1 MNKKFLI
8 IGKGEIDCTDLVCVL
23 IDNKFV
29 TDRQEQVLWVTMMD
43 FYLHF
48 DKKIK
53 KIVEWLPDVILY
65 TSQLTS
71 DKVFKINDEIMRHEP
86 ITEKKVVKAVAVG
99 VYANGLDGSD
109 ALAIFLKAGIDY
121 IQCYTKKQ
129 EQLLFYLKES
139 REIIYC

>member
-1 MNKKFLI
+1 MKRKFLI

-23 IDNKFV
+23 IDNNFV
-29 TDRQEQVLWVTMMD
+29 TDRQEQVLWVTMME

-48 DKKIK
+48 DKKIT

-65 TSQLTS
+65 TSELTS
-71 DKVFKINDEIMRHEP
+71 DKVFKINHEIMRHDP

-99 VYANGLDGSD
+99 VYANGLGDSE
-109 ALAIFLKAGIDY
+109 ALAMFLKAGIDY
-121 IQCYTKKQ
+121 IQCHTKKQ

>member
-53 KIVEWLPDVILY
+53 KIVEWKPDVILY

-71 DKVFKINDEIMRHEP
+71 DKVFKINEEIMSHKA
-86 ITEKKVVKAVAVG
+86 ITDKKVVKTVAVG
-99 VYANGLDGSD
+99 VYANGLDGSN
-109 ALAIFLKAGIDY
+109 ALAMFLKAGIDY
-121 IQCYTKKQ
+121 IQCHTKKQ